1 MSIEKSGK
9 SFNPLVSVVMPV
21 FNGANYIRESL
32 GSVLAQ
38 TYKNI
43 EVIIVND
50 GSKDDTEEIVRS
62 YKDSRI
68 RYFKKENGG
77 VATALNLGIKKM
89 KGEYFSWLSHD
100 DVYSI
105 DKIEKQIAALRKLN
119 KNKRD
124 KTILYSNWIL
134 IDKNSKKFDEFRIER
149 RYNAKKLN
157 YPLYPIMKCVVHGCS
172 LLISKRCF
180 DEVGLFNPKEIT
192 TQDYDMWFRMF
203 PKYNLLFQPNFF
215 VKFRNHEMQG
225 SNTIKNAKPEADYL
239 WLRMVKKLS
248 DKEKKN
254 IDGSLISFYKR
265 TVRFVD
271 QANYFKTK
279 KYLEDCLLK
288 IGGKINPIEEWIIKT
303 KGRIESKIR
312 RIYCRVF

>member
-9 SFNPLVSVVMPV
+9 SFNPLVSIVIPV
-21 FNGANYIRESL
+21 YNGANYVREAIDSA
-32 GSVLAQ
+32 LAQ

-43 EVIIVND
+43 EIIIVND
-50 GSKDDTEEIVRS
+50 GSTDNTEEIVKS
-62 YKDSRI
+62 YKDRRI

-100 DVYSI
+100 DVYYP

-124 KTILYSNWIL
+124 KTILYSNWTL
-134 IDKNSKKFDEFRIER
+134 IDKNSRKFDEFRIEKK
-149 RYNAKKLN
+149 YDAKKLN

-172 LLISKRCF
+172 LLIPKKCF
-180 DEVGLFNPKEIT
+180 DETGWFNPKEET
-192 TQDYDMWFRMF
+192 TQDYEMWFRMF

-215 VKFRNHEMQG
+215 VKFRYHEMQG
-225 SNTIKNAKPEADYL
+225 SNTIKNAKPEADTL
-239 WLRMVKKLS
+239 WLNMVKKLT

-254 IDGSLISFYKR
+254 IDDNLVSFYKR
-265 TVRFVD
+265 TIRFTN

-279 KYLEDCLLK
+279 MYLEDCLSE
-288 IGGKINPIEEWIIKT
+288 IGGKINPKEEWLINI
-303 KGRIESKIR
+303 KGRIESKAR
-312 RIYCRVF
+312 RIFFRVF

>member
-9 SFNPLVSVVMPV
+9 SFNPLVSVIMPV
-21 FNGANYIRESL
+21 YNGVNYIRESL
-32 GSVLAQ
+32 GSVLDQ

-43 EVIIVND
+43 EIIIVND
-50 GSKDDTEEIVRS
+50 GSKDDTEEIVKS

-100 DVYSI
+100 DVYSV

-149 RYNAKKLN
+149 RYDAKKLN

-172 LLISKRCF
+172 LLIPKRCF
-180 DEVGLFNPKEIT
+180 DETGWFNPKEIT

-203 PKYNLLFQPNFF
+203 PKYNLLFQPYFF
-215 VKFRNHEMQG
+215 VKFRNHEMQD
-225 SNTIKNAKPEADYL
+225 SNTIKNAKPEADNL
-239 WLRMVKKLS
+239 WLRMVKKLTG
-248 DKEKKN
+248 KEKKN
-254 IDGSLISFYKR
+254 IDGSLASFYKR
-265 TVRFVD
+265 TIRFAD

-279 KYLEDCLLK
+279 KYLESCLLK
-288 IGGKINPIEEWIIKT
+288 IGGEINPIEEWIVKT
-303 KGRIESKIR
+303 KDKIESKIR
-312 RIYCRVF
+312 RTVLAVF